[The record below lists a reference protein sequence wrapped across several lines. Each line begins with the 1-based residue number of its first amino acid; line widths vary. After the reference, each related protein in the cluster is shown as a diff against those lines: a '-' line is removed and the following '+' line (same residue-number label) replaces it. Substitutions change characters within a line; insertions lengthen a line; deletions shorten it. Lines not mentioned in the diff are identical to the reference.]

1 MILGDRPQTPEA
13 ALVTAIIMQ
22 AYRDLFM
29 TVRTGATASFTA
41 RADQDQAMSFLTDRT
56 GTLARHRNHLCS
68 LIGWDGDVL
77 AERIRAMMEGDD
89 FPMPTDRTPAAHKR
103 GAQAVENI
111 RARWRYLKN
120 PPKQP
125 APPNSA
131 GRRSEAAPLNS
142 NVNATVCDVP
152 V

>member
-29 TVRTGATASFTA
+29 IVRADETSSFTG
-41 RADQDQAMSFLTDRT
+41 RADQDQAMSFLTDQV

-77 AERIRAMMEGDD
+77 AERIRSMMNGDV
-89 FPMPTDRTPAAHKR
+89 FPMPTDKTPAGLRRH
-103 GAQAVENI
+103 AQAVETI
-111 RARWRYLKN
+111 RARWRYLKK
-120 PPKQP
+120 PPKHP
-125 APPNSA
+125 APPYSA

-142 NVNATVCDVP
+142 NVSATVCDTP

>member
-13 ALVTAIIMQ
+13 TLVTAIIMQ

-77 AERIRAMMEGDD
+77 AERIRAMMEGND
-89 FPMPTDRTPAAHKR
+89 FPISPECTPAIRSRH
-103 GAQAVENI
+103 AQDVEAI

-125 APPNSA
+125 APPYSA
-131 GRRSEAAPLNS
+131 GRRSETAPLNS